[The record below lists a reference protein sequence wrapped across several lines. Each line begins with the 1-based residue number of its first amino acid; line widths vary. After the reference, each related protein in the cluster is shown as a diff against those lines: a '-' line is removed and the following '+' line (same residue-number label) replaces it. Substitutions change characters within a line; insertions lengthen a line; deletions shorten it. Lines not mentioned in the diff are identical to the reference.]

1 VSGETDRVIVNE
13 KTVGKYLGPAHF
25 MNEHLARTS
34 RVGVAH
40 GLAWTPVGGE
50 VLVIEATWMPGARQL
65 QVTGHLGDVMKES
78 AQIAMSYLR
87 ANAERFGIDNETLS
101 RRDVHIHVPAGATPK
116 DGPSA
121 GITIATA
128 LASLFTNR
136 PVNHRIGMTGEIT
149 LTGNVLPIGGLR
161 EKIVAAS
168 RYGLETIILPRTNE
182 QDLFFVPD
190 YIKKIV
196 KFVFV
201 DEVDEVIK
209 LALASGKHENSR
221 KPRAPHSADGKLNHK
236 RHRAKA

>member
-1 VSGETDRVIVNE
+1 
-13 KTVGKYLGPAHF
+13 
-25 MNEHLARTS
+25 
-34 RVGVAH
+34 
-40 GLAWTPVGGE
+40 
-50 VLVIEATWMPGARQL
+50 
-65 QVTGHLGDVMKES
+65 
-78 AQIAMSYLR
+78 MSYLR
-87 ANAERFGIDNETLS
+87 ANAERYGIDNETLS

-149 LTGNVLPIGGLR
+149 LSGNVLPIGGLR

-182 QDLFFVPD
+182 PDLFFVPD

-209 LALASGKHENSR
+209 LALASGKHENSK
-221 KPRAPHSADGKLNHK
+221 KPRVPHVTDGKLNHK